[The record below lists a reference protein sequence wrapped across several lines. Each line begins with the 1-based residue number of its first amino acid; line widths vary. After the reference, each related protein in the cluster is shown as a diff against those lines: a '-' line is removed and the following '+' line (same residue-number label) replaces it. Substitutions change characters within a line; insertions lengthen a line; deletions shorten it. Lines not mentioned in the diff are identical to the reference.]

1 MLTNIT
7 NLTPEDAEE
16 TIQTVTG
23 FFNDLNLRKVITIL
37 LLLAGCMVVMKVVL
51 RLTDRAF
58 HRLEVE
64 KGLHT
69 FLHAALRVILWLIT
83 VCIVLDYIGVPMT
96 SLVALLGVLGLAVS
110 LAIQGTLS
118 NLAGGI
124 QVLVSKP
131 FKAGDYV
138 EAGGV
143 GGTVKEVGL
152 AYTKLATVDNKVISV
167 PNGQISVEKIIN
179 YSSAECRRVDL
190 KFETSY
196 DNPADQVISCIREVI
211 QAHPKAHAQPEPF
224 VRTSAY
230 LASGIEYTLR
240 VWCDTADYW
249 DLYFDLLEQVKAAFD
264 ARGIEIPYNHLNV
277 HLIREEQAEEETQA

>member
-1 MLTNIT
+1 MLTNLT

-23 FFNDLNLRKVITIL
+23 FFNDLNLKKIVTIVVLFAACMVAMKVI
-37 LLLAGCMVVMKVVL
+37 L
-51 RLTDRAF
+51 RLVDKTFQRM
-58 HRLEVE
+58 EIE

-69 FLHAALRVILWLIT
+69 FIHAALRVILWLIT
-83 VCIVLDYIGVPMT
+83 ICIVLDYVGVPMT
-96 SLVALLGVLGLAVS
+96 SLVAVLSVLGLAVS

-124 QVLVSKP
+124 QVLVSQP

-143 GGTVKEVGL
+143 GGTVVEVGL

-167 PNGQISVEKIIN
+167 PNGQISSEKITN
-179 YSSAECRRVDL
+179 YTTAQNRRVDL
-190 KFETSY
+190 KF
-196 DNPADQVISCIREVI
+196 DADYSHPLEQVVNCIRRVVEE
-211 QAHPKAHAQPEPF
+211 HPKVLSDPEPF

-230 LASGIEYTLR
+230 KDSSIEYTVR
-240 VWCDTADYW
+240 AWCATEDYW
-249 DLYFDLLEQVKAAFD
+249 DVYNRLMEEVRESF
-264 ARGIEIPYNHLNV
+264 ARHGVEMTYNHLNV
-277 HLIREEQAEEETQA
+277 HLLDK